1 MGHGLP
7 RRGPAFGRRDHRPEA
22 ERLEAER
29 LEAERLEAERLEFA
43 RLLVKYV
50 DAVAELRQPPG
61 TG

>member
-7 RRGPAFGRRDHRPEA
+7 RRGPAFGRRDH
-22 ERLEAER
+22 R

-50 DAVAELRQPPG
+50 DAVADLRQPPG
-61 TG
+61 NG